1 MFREDFFDGLGPVS
15 VRKLAFRIKVVNK
28 GSSLKRDTL
37 LGKKQ
42 LPLTSTTAL
51 LVEALLP
58 SGSCREA
65 LMLRLLLGVSWII
78 LFQGLLLMEEKKEGC
93 WWKRKG
99 QLARLS
105 PSGPQVPCPHCRC
118 SPLPEFSNLGLEV
131 AESNHIPRGCLS
143 WGPARSSMRHCEYP
157 LPGAPQRVV

>member
-1 MFREDFFDGLGPVS
+1 M
-15 VRKLAFRIKVVNK
+15 RKLAFRIKVVNK

-42 LPLTSTTAL
+42 LPLTSTAAL

-78 LFQGLLLMEEKKEGC
+78 LF
-93 WWKRKG
+93 
-99 QLARLS
+99 S
-105 PSGPQVPCPHCRC
+105 
-118 SPLPEFSNLGLEV
+118 
-131 AESNHIPRGCLS
+131 RG
-143 WGPARSSMRHCEYP
+143 YF
-157 LPGAPQRVV
+157 